1 MIVAGIGSGN
11 QDYNQ
16 IMKSILT
23 SISYMQLVHL
33 MCMHDKLTVTSK
45 TSFDFS
51 ICEKL
56 INGYKWP
63 QHRRD
68 TGRVVGYE
76 VCDQQSQRSQ
86 CYNDS
91 FIVCLGKV

>member
-1 MIVAGIGSGN
+1 MIVAGTGSGN

-68 TGRVVGYE
+68 TLVEWLDMRYVISRARGHSVIM
-76 VCDQQSQRSQ
+76 
-86 CYNDS
+86 
-91 FIVCLGKV
+91 IVS